1 MFSQPPPLYTHY
13 QPPPQ
18 PMHPVPQSQQPQQP
32 LSQYQQPVGQSPAS
46 SMTAPPPPPSFIGQ
60 PQAGGAFNSTNGV
73 FQPHNGTSAIG
84 MGVGSG
90 AGDFELFGPSS
101 PRQTQ
106 QPRSQPLL
114 AYRQP
119 FQQLPRQQPTHRGHR
134 APYPISIPSSSSS
147 ESSQDDTDYPPLPD
161 LVADDGSAPSPT
173 ASFSPPSPRFISPIR
188 PGLLKELG
196 GAVGGQ
202 AGFSGLNGYG
212 MGYKGERASSVPA
225 PEPPRPMR
233 RKTQESRDW
242 PSFYSSGSSS
252 SSSSQASAGQA
263 ASANGGGLL
272 DAPFAAQAYTDE
284 PAAFVTPTGPTANPF
299 DAANLV
305 LSPAQQLPSVQN
317 PHPTPP
323 YTDHPLLPSEQ
334 SDLLDRV
341 RRDLLDVDLSS
352 IKGPLRALA
361 LSRDRDSTPTPG
373 LLSHSSPIQQQ
384 PTLPQ
389 HLPQQVT
396 PKSALLR
403 SPAQEDALSAGTVSP
418 QEAFLDYNEVDSRL
432 HDPSDPLFSGGS
444 GRSTE
449 FGVGVGGSLF
459 APLPQATAAATAGT
473 VSPTPSYRAQSP
485 HLVPHTPSTATSLP
499 LARDRSSTPPTIS
512 SPRHGARRG
521 PHPFS
526 VPQNAVTWAERRSL
540 SGHRLVG
547 GVVDG
552 DADDDDGDFGTD
564 GEPSQEHMER
574 DEEEAEKRRLE
585 AVRREKGLKDGF
597 GRFEEGDVDVSKPE
611 GVEMS
616 EAETWR
622 YGVKSELKDEENEAG
637 YPLVAGKGVS
647 RVPVLST
654 FAPALPPLPQ
664 HPSSSYNSFAA
675 PRPSSASS
683 TAASVASGF
692 SAFQHELAKQRQGSH
707 GFAPPAAASLVSGDG
722 GTSTPRRT
730 AAASALA
737 SLNALAGWYAAQQGQ
752 PRGPVGAEVQ
762 QSPVRPQ
769 RKRKPSQMAKAAYGL
784 VSDED
789 AEDAPG
795 EPDDS
800 ASAPPPLPA
809 SATPTVSSDAD
820 GDVGGESDA
829 SYHSSQSSYQAAP
842 ARRRGTPS
850 GSSAPPNKRRRRNP
864 ATSTSRSSGGGGGGG
879 GGGSGSIRCDH
890 LNSDGSTCGVIF
902 RRPYDL
908 ARHKETIHGEG
919 LKGEKVRVKEW
930 KCEQCGGT
938 FSRKDALL
946 RHGRIRGH
954 KTGR

>member
-1 MFSQPPPLYTHY
+1 MFSQPTPLYTHY

-18 PMHPVPQSQQPQQP
+18 PMYPLPQSQQPQQP
-32 LSQYQQPVGQSPAS
+32 LSQYQQTFGPSPSS
-46 SMTAPPPPPSFIGQ
+46 SMTAPPPPPAFIGQ
-60 PQAGGAFNSTNGV
+60 PQGGGAFNGENGA
-73 FQPHNGTSAIG
+73 FQPHNGASGIG

-101 PRQTQ
+101 PRHTQ
-106 QPRSQPLL
+106 QPRSQQLPP
-114 AYRQP
+114 YRQP
-119 FQQLPRQQPTHRGHR
+119 FQQLPRQQRSQRGPR
-134 APYPISIPSSSSS
+134 DAYAIPIPSSSSS
-147 ESSQDDTDYPPLPD
+147 ESSQDDTDYPPLPE
-161 LVADDGSAPSPT
+161 LVADDGSAPSPA
-173 ASFSPPSPRFISPIR
+173 ASFSPPSPKFISPIR

-196 GAVGGQ
+196 GSGGGQ

-212 MGYKGERASSVPA
+212 LGYKGERASSVPV

-252 SSSSQASAGQA
+252 GSSSQGAAGQA
-263 ASANGGGLL
+263 APANSAFLG
-272 DAPFAAQAYTDE
+272 APFAAQTYTDE
-284 PAAFVTPTGPTANPF
+284 PASFVTPTGPAANPF

-305 LSPAQQLPSVQN
+305 LSPAQQLPFAHN

-361 LSRDRDSTPTPG
+361 LSGDRDSTPTPG
-373 LLSHSSPIQQQ
+373 PPPYGSPVQQQ
-384 PTLPQ
+384 AQ
-389 HLPQQVT
+389 NLPQQVT
-396 PKSALLR
+396 PKSGLLR

-459 APLPQATAAATAGT
+459 APLPQATAAAMPGT

-485 HLVPHTPSTATSLP
+485 HLVPHTPAAATSSP
-499 LARDRSSTPPTIS
+499 FARDRSSTPPAVS

-552 DADDDDGDFGTD
+552 DADDDDGDFGTE
-564 GEPSQEHMER
+564 GEPSAEQMDR
-574 DEEEAEKRRLE
+574 DEEEAEKRMLE

-597 GRFEEGDVDVSKPE
+597 GRFEKSDVDVAEPE

-616 EAETWR
+616 EEEMWR
-622 YGVKSELKDEENEAG
+622 YGVKSEVKDEENEAG
-637 YPLVAGKGVS
+637 YSSVAGKGVS
-647 RVPVLST
+647 RVPASST
-654 FAPALPPLPQ
+654 FAPSLPPLPQ
-664 HPSSSYNSFAA
+664 HPSSQHHSFAA

-683 TAASVASGF
+683 NASSVASGV
-692 SAFQHELAKQRQGSH
+692 SAFQHELAKQKQGSH
-707 GFAPPAAASLVSGDG
+707 GFAPPASLTFGSDEG

-737 SLNALAGWYAAQQGQ
+737 GLNALAGRYAAQQEQ
-752 PRGPVGAEVQ
+752 PRTPVGAEE
-762 QSPVRPQ
+762 SPVRPQ
-769 RKRKPSQMAKAAYGL
+769 RKRKPSQMAEAAYGL

-789 AEDAPG
+789 AEDPPG
-795 EPDDS
+795 EPDKL
-800 ASAPPPLPA
+800 AFAPPAAPA
-809 SATPTVSSDAD
+809 TSATPTVSSDAD

-864 ATSTSRSSGGGGGGG
+864 ATSTPRSGAGG

-890 LNSDGSTCGVIF
+890 TNSDGSTCGVIF